1 MKAVLESPSRSGSL
15 PAARGRPRCPD
26 AHQAVLAAARK
37 LLEEKGYG
45 GVTMEG
51 IARESGVGK
60 PTIYRWW
67 PTKGAI
73 FREIYVMDGA
83 DFLGERSADHDL
95 ETDLRRIVRGLCRL
109 YTTTPHGRAL
119 AGMFAEAQL
128 DPRTRPDF
136 VTGLQSLRQKG
147 LQGVLRRAIA
157 RGELPKDHDLDLGS
171 DTIFGPIL
179 YRLMIE
185 GRPLNRAFAD
195 ALVDGYLKGLRSWK
209 KA

>member
-1 MKAVLESPSRSGSL
+1 M
-15 PAARGRPRCPD
+15 
-26 AHQAVLAAARK
+26 
-37 LLEEKGYG
+37 EKGYG

-73 FREIYVMDGA
+73 FREAYVIDGA
-83 DFLGERSADHDL
+83 DFLKVKGTGSL
-95 ETDLRRIVRGLCRL
+95 EGDLRHVVRGLCKL
-109 YTTTPHGRAL
+109 YTTTPHGKAL

-136 VTGLQSLRQKG
+136 VNGLQALRERG
-147 LQGVLRRAIA
+147 LQGALKRAIA
-157 RGELPKDHDLDLGS
+157 RGELPADHDLDLSS
-171 DTIFGPIL
+171 DSLFGPIL

-185 GRPLNRAFAD
+185 GRPLSRAFAD
-195 ALVDGYLKGLRSWK
+195 ALVDGYLRGLGLK
-209 KA
+209 K

>member
-1 MKAVLESPSRSGSL
+1 
-15 PAARGRPRCPD
+15 
-26 AHQAVLAAARK
+26 
-37 LLEEKGYG
+37 
-45 GVTMEG
+45 MEG

-83 DFLGERSADHDL
+83 DFLGERSADDDL

-109 YTTTPHGRAL
+109 YTTTPHGKAL

-136 VTGLQSLRQKG
+136 VNGLQSLRQKG
-147 LQGVLRRAIA
+147 LQGVLKRAIA
-157 RGELPKDHDLDLGS
+157 RGELPKDHDLDFGS
-171 DTIFGPIL
+171 DTLFGPIL

-195 ALVDGYLKGLRSWK
+195 ALVDGYLRGLLANGSMKSSCSIIRLRQSRRK
-209 KA
+209 RCPFMAG

>member
-1 MKAVLESPSRSGSL
+1 MKEALENP
-15 PAARGRPRCPD
+15 PHPARGRPRCPD
-26 AHQAVLAAARK
+26 AHQAVLTAARK
-37 LLEEKGYG
+37 LLEERGYG

-83 DFLGERSADHDL
+83 DFLSGKGTHSL
-95 ETDLRRIVRGLCRL
+95 EDDLRKVVRGLCRL
-109 YTTTPHGRAL
+109 YTTTPHGKAL

-136 VTGLQSLRQKG
+136 VCGLQSLRERG
-147 LQGVLRRAIA
+147 LQGALKRAIA
-157 RGELPKDHDLDLGS
+157 RGELPKNHDLDMGS
-171 DTIFGPIL
+171 DTLFGPIL

-195 ALVDGYLKGLRSWK
+195 TLVDGYLRGIGIAPK
-209 KA
+209 KDGQP

>member
-1 MKAVLESPSRSGSL
+1 MKSSFDQPPGKTAASPG
-15 PAARGRPRCPD
+15 RGRPRCSD
-26 AHQAVLAAARK
+26 AHQAVLNAARK
-37 LLEEKGYG
+37 LLEQKGYG

-73 FREIYVMDGA
+73 FREIYVLDGA
-83 DFLGERSADHDL
+83 DFLGDSPAKDL
-95 ETDLRRIVRGLCRL
+95 ETDLRRLVRGLCKL
-109 YTTTPHGRAL
+109 YTTTPHGKAL

-136 VTGLQSLRQKG
+136 ASGLQSLREKG
-147 LQGVLRRAIA
+147 LQGALKRAIA

-171 DTIFGPIL
+171 DTLFGPVL
-179 YRLMIE
+179 YRLMNE

-195 ALVDGYLKGLRSWK
+195 AVVDGYLRGLKNWK
-209 KA
+209 KS